1 MLSKCAP
8 KQKDKLT
15 QAGASA
21 NIVVVKSC
29 RIKWT
34 RHA

>member
-1 MLSKCAP
+1 MLLKCAP
-8 KQKDKLT
+8 KQKERLS
-15 QAGASA
+15 QPGASA
-21 NIVVVKSC
+21 NIVVVKSR